1 MSRIITVGRQF
12 GSGGRELG
20 KRLSDELGVP
30 YYDRE
35 IISEIAKRTEL
46 AEEYVHRIVEQRPEY
61 HFPIT
66 VGRTLQG
73 GASDYL
79 MQQYASVYAEQTN
92 VIRELAERSDCV
104 IVGRCADYILRDR
117 KPLRIFVYADMDF
130 RMARCRE
137 RGQKDEVASE
147 RKLRR
152 KILAVDRNR
161 RRYYR
166 SYTGQAWGNPANYD
180 ICLNTAGTDIKAMA
194 HALAVMIKADQ
205 E

>member
-1 MSRIITVGRQF
+1 MSRIITIGREF

-35 IISEIAKRTEL
+35 IVQEIAKRTEL

-66 VGRTLQG
+66 TGRTLHG
-73 GASDYL
+73 GVSDYL
-79 MQQYASVYAEQTN
+79 MQQYASVYAEQSN

-104 IVGRCADYILRDR
+104 IVGRCADYILRDK
-117 KPLRIFVYADMDF
+117 KPLRIFVYADIES

-137 RGQKDEVASE
+137 KGHDDEVTSN

-152 KILAVDRNR
+152 RILGIDRNR
-161 RRYYR
+161 SRYYR
-166 SYTGQAWGNPANYD
+166 SYTGQVWGDPANYD
-180 ICLNTAGTDIKAMA
+180 ICLNTANTDIKAMA
-194 HALAVMIKADQ
+194 RALATMIRAD
-205 E
+205 EV